1 LPAGAVCPSI
11 ASRAVV
17 AERAGIGS
25 TARLLSI
32 SAGRVTLRLVEIA
45 GATVLVFS
53 CSGCLLVQSR
63 LTRGWLIQPR
73 LIGACLIHF
82 WLIGRTQLLA
92 IVLRWVRLVVSKL
105 RLIVFLIEVRSG
117 DVVVARGVVEIV
129 GAIIPIQVVA
139 VNVIRVD
146 VIAID
151 IVRVDVVA
159 VDVIRIDVIAVNVV
173 VVGVVIIVVA
183 VDEGI
188 RVRDI
193 DIPVVDH
200 RRVVSPA
207 SPRVIAPSATA
218 ATVNCRAYRDAEP
231 E

>member
-1 LPAGAVCPSI
+1 MPAGAVCPSI

-151 IVRVDVVA
+151 IVRVDV
-159 VDVIRIDVIAVNVV
+159 IAVNVV

-200 RRVVSPA
+200 RRVVPPA